1 MYVLV
6 ASFLEGR
13 GSCLLDMSMIMTDD
27 HSLLLWWTLDSVSL
41 PVIIKPKAVKEALQW
56 RSKLRVQVQSHVNQS
71 EITSEFNLQ
80 CNYSLV
86 LNGTFVRRTG
96 NLEKTVTWTEIHF
109 SLSVTTHADAFLCKG
124 NIWGHDQLSTLWHNT
139 RKKHTSQES
148 NTYISPKFPQKP
160 KFIVIINAW
169 TGNANSSL
177 WIRNVMYRDFRTI
190 PRNRLRNTYQTQ

>member
-96 NLEKTVTWTEIHF
+96 NLEKTVT
-109 SLSVTTHADAFLCKG
+109 
-124 NIWGHDQLSTLWHNT
+124 
-139 RKKHTSQES
+139 
-148 NTYISPKFPQKP
+148 
-160 KFIVIINAW
+160 
-169 TGNANSSL
+169 
-177 WIRNVMYRDFRTI
+177 
-190 PRNRLRNTYQTQ
+190 